1 MRHPDNEVPLALQK
15 LNNKVLRAA
24 RRGRG
29 ILPRSIRALLIPH
42 LDDCDAED
50 DDKFYDDL
58 ADEQV
63 QDTFKAILRI
73 CTNARKCFE
82 CDKPEASWGE
92 EVVRPL
98 LDLASSRTNGRV
110 TIENVTNTNIQPPAL
125 IPRGS
130 GVEGLQYKGKRA
142 DYGLF
147 IESTKDET
155 RKIKDRLKQLPDGE
169 V

>member
-1 MRHPDNEVPLALQK
+1 MEY
-15 LNNKVLRAA
+15 
-24 RRGRG
+24 
-29 ILPRSIRALLIPH
+29 S
-42 LDDCDAED
+42 
-50 DDKFYDDL
+50 
-58 ADEQV
+58 
-63 QDTFKAILRI
+63 
-73 CTNARKCFE
+73 
-82 CDKPEASWGE
+82 
-92 EVVRPL
+92 
-98 LDLASSRTNGRV
+98 
-110 TIENVTNTNIQPPAL
+110 TNTNIQPPAL